1 LDQDSRIRQI
11 SKSLKLQNMAPKK
24 ILYKPLNNSKE
35 KKEEPR
41 DYQLQMLINHTNF
54 IDIEKIIGRV

>member
-1 LDQDSRIRQI
+1 
-11 SKSLKLQNMAPKK
+11 MAPKK